1 MKILV
6 LNVGSSTIK
15 YGLFN
20 NIKRLE
26 NGLEDRVKDYEKSL
40 KNILKKVNNFD
51 IIIHRV
57 VHGGELNNCLIDDR
71 VLKKIEKYSEYAP
84 LHNVPELKVIKICKK
99 LLPTIKQFAV
109 FDTCFHRTI
118 SEKTKIYGLPYK
130 YYQKGIKRYGFHGTS
145 HKYVSIGLKGKT
157 ISCHLGSGCSI
168 TAIEDGKSVDTS
180 MGFTPLEGVLMG
192 TRCGDIDAGVVI
204 YLVKKIGVNKVDN
217 LLNNDSGLKGLCGYS
232 DFREVS
238 KRLNEKRVKKA
249 FDVFVYKIVKY
260 IGSYAAVLNGVD
272 NIVFTGAIGE
282 NSNLLRR
289 EVCKSLGYLGV
300 KIDNKKNLKNEKIIS
315 YKNSKVNVMVIKT
328 DEELMMVNE
337 ILK

>member
-15 YGLFN
+15 YSLFN
-20 NIKRLE
+20 DRKCLE
-26 NGLEDRVKDYEKSL
+26 RGLDDRVRDYEKSL

-57 VHGGELNNCLIDDR
+57 VHGGELNNCLINDK

-84 LHNVPELKVIKICKK
+84 LHNISELKIIKICKK
-99 LLPTIKQFAV
+99 LLPKMKQFAV
-109 FDTCFHRTI
+109 FDTRFHRTI
-118 SEKTKIYGLPYK
+118 SEKSKIYGLPYE
-130 YYQKGIKRYGFHGTS
+130 YYKKGIKRYGFHGTS
-145 HKYVSIGLKGKT
+145 HKYISIGLKGKT

-168 TAIEDGKSVDTS
+168 TAIKDGKSVDTS
-180 MGFTPLEGVLMG
+180 MGFTPLEGVLMV

-204 YLVKKIGVNKVDN
+204 YLIKKIGVNKVDD
-217 LLNNDSGLKGLCGYS
+217 LLNNKSGLKGLCGYS
-232 DFREVS
+232 DFRDVS
-238 KRLNEKRVKKA
+238 KKLNEKIVKKA
-249 FDVFVYKIVKY
+249 FDVFVYKIIKY
-260 IGSYAAVLNGVD
+260 IGAYVAVLNGVD

-282 NSNLLRR
+282 NSSLLRK
-289 EVCKSLGYLGV
+289 EVCKNLDYLGV
-300 KIDNKKNLKNEKIIS
+300 RIDNKKNLKSEKIIS
-315 YKNSKVNVMVIKT
+315 SKSSEVMVMVIKT